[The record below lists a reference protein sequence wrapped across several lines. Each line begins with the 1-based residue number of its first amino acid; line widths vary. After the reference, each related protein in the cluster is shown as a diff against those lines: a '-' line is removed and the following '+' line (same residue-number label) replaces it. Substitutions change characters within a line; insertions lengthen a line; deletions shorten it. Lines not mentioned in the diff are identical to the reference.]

1 MASWRPK
8 GSSPGTP
15 GKREG
20 SKIYPWSK
28 RRMDSVDESEMQSPS
43 TADIVAAQ
51 SQDYVDERELEFRQ
65 TIQHLAGMGLAEPVH
80 RASATMGD
88 SSHLDLAL
96 IR

>member
-65 TIQHLAGMGLAEPVH
+65 TIQHLAGECFTTLFFHPFTTV
-80 RASATMGD
+80 
-88 SSHLDLAL
+88 DLFSK
-96 IR
+96 IF